1 MTSPSTFAQP
11 LDFLDQLAL
20 IPSIPPEPATCD
32 RHGDFMKRVVSIV
45 PNGRR
50 IYSSCPGCAQE
61 REEEQAKERQAQ
73 EQRDRLAL
81 LSSAL
86 DRACIPPKF
95 RGCRFDTYK
104 AVTDRQ
110 RRALAI
116 AKNYAGS
123 QEGGILVLCGKPGTG
138 KTHLACAVAATFIER
153 HQSALFA
160 TVTSAV
166 RHVKD
171 TYRRDSDRSESQAM
185 KDLVSP
191 ALLVLDEVGVQL
203 GTEHEMRI
211 MFEVVNERYAD
222 CRPTILISNLDE
234 AQLLGFVG
242 ARLMDRV
249 RDGGAV
255 VGFDWESYRGKRLA
269 A

>member
-1 MTSPSTFAQP
+1 MNSPSTFAQP

-20 IPSIPPEPATCD
+20 IPSLPAEPATCE
-32 RHGDFMKRVVSIV
+32 RHGDFEKRVISIV

-50 IYSSCPGCAQE
+50 IYSGCPECAQE
-61 REEEQAKERQAQ
+61 RSAELAAERREQ
-73 EQRDRLAL
+73 EQKDRLAL
-81 LSSAL
+81 LSSAM

-95 RGCRFDTYK
+95 RTCRFDTYVAK
-104 AVTDRQ
+104 TDRQ

-116 AKNYAGS
+116 TKRYAETSG
-123 QEGGILVLCGKPGTG
+123 GGILVLCGKPGTG
-138 KTHLACAVAATFIER
+138 KTHLACAIAAAFIER

-191 ALLVLDEVGVQL
+191 SLLVLDEVGVQL

-211 MFEVVNERYAD
+211 LFEVVNERYAD
-222 CRPTILISNLDE
+222 CRPTVLISNLDE

-249 RDGGAV
+249 KDGGAV
-255 VGFDWESYRGKRLA
+255 IAFDWESHRGSKA